1 MRGRDSEQ
9 VVVPRSVWTT
19 ILPARTL
26 INAQFRIAYP
36 FLPAISRGLGVPF
49 EVASLLLTIR
59 GLIGVSSPLF
69 GYLSDRLGRKTIMVF
84 GLITMVAGAALLA
97 AGRSF
102 GVALVAFG
110 LQGLAK
116 PSYDPAMQAHVSDI
130 VPYEHRGRALG
141 ITEYSWAGSWLLGV
155 PIAGLLIARV
165 GWQAPSVVI
174 ALLGLVCVFATSRM
188 RNVRGPGA
196 DALDGNL
203 APRAALSVRWKTHL
217 RPLLARDT
225 LAVLAVSALVI
236 LASENF
242 FIIYGVWMENQFGL
256 APAALGAVSIVVSLA
271 ELSAAILS
279 SVIVDRLG
287 KRRALLG
294 GLAANT
300 GACLL
305 LPLLAANFRGGI
317 VGLVLLALTAEFSIV
332 TVLPL
337 VSELSP
343 TARGTVLAVNTALM
357 SLAAATAS
365 IAAPRLWEAGR
376 LQMVTWV
383 CAAVVGL
390 AGVVLALT
398 VIAGRSTSLRAS

>member
-1 MRGRDSEQ
+1 MRGGDSERGA
-9 VVVPRSVWTT
+9 VPRAVWTT

-49 EVASLLLTIR
+49 EVASLLLTVR

-69 GYLSDRLGRKTIMVF
+69 GYLSDRLGRRTIMIL
-84 GLITMVAGAALLA
+84 GLLTMVAGALLLA

-102 GVALVAFG
+102 GVALAAFG

-116 PSYDPAMQAHVSDI
+116 PSYDPAMQAHVSDL

-155 PIAGLLIARV
+155 PIAGLLIARA
-165 GWQAPSVVI
+165 GWQAPSLAI
-174 ALLGLVCVFATSRM
+174 AVLGLGCVVATIRL
-188 RNVRGPGA
+188 RDVRGPSA
-196 DALDGNL
+196 RAEDAG
-203 APRAALSVRWKTHL
+203 RAARRAWSDRWRAHL
-217 RPLLARDT
+217 RPLMTRDT

-242 FIIYGVWMENQFGL
+242 FIIYGVWMENQFAL
-256 APAALGAVSIVVSLA
+256 APAALGIVSIVVSLA

-294 GLAANT
+294 GLTANT
-300 GACLL
+300 GAYLL
-305 LPLLAANFRGGI
+305 LPLLAVGFRGGI
-317 VGLVLLALTAEFSIV
+317 LGLVLLALTAEFSIV

-337 VSELSP
+337 ISELAPS
-343 TARGTVLAVNTALM
+343 ARGTVLAVNTALM

-376 LQMVTWV
+376 LQMVTWF
-383 CAAVVGL
+383 CAAGVGL
-390 AGVVLALT
+390 AGIVLALT
-398 VIAGRSTSLRAS
+398 SAARRRRAALAA